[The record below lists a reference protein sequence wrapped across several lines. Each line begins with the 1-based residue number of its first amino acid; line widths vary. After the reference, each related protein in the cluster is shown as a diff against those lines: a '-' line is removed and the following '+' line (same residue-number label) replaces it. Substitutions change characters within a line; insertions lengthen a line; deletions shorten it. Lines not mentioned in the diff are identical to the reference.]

1 LIFWFFFIKEKEQ
14 KNPFRVGYRQG
25 KKVEKDPL
33 RGRGALSRKK
43 EQKRPLEGK
52 GEKVKTKNKE
62 PTIIQ
67 LKVSTDR

>member
-1 LIFWFFFIKEKEQ
+1 VSRQKSRERLIKGQGRFIK
-14 KNPFRVGYRQG
+14 
-25 KKVEKDPL
+25 
-33 RGRGALSRKK
+33 KK
-43 EQKRPLEGK
+43 EQKRALEGK

>member
-1 LIFWFFFIKEKEQ
+1 LIFWFFFITEKEQ
-14 KNPFRVGYRQG
+14 KNTIRVGYRKD
-25 KKVEKDPL
+25 KKVEKDSL

>member
-43 EQKRPLEGK
+43 NR
-52 GEKVKTKNKE
+52 KE
-62 PTIIQ
+62 PLRVRVKKSRQRIKNPR
-67 LKVSTDR
+67 LSN

>member
-1 LIFWFFFIKEKEQ
+1 MIFWFFFIKEKEQ

-52 GEKVKTKNKE
+52 GEKVKTKK
-62 PTIIQ
+62 
-67 LKVSTDR
+67 

>member
-1 LIFWFFFIKEKEQ
+1 MGGKTGGANRFSLTFFATFL
-14 KNPFRVGYRQG
+14 RQG